1 MVKAQIVFP
10 DSVAYNIPCSEWVW
24 ASKMF
29 TTGSLSCPAP
39 TMHEAGG
46 ILDVSTALKLCH
58 MRHEVLRSVYVLAA
72 SAIG

>member
-24 ASKMF
+24 AFKVFM
-29 TTGSLSCPAP
+29 TGSSSCPVL

-58 MRHEVLRSVYVLAA
+58 MRHEILRSAYVLAA
-72 SAIG
+72 LAIG